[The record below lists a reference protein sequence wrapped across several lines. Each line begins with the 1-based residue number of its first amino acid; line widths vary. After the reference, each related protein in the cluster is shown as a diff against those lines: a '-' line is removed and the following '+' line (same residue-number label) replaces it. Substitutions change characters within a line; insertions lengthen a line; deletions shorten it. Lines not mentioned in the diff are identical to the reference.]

1 MKQKI
6 LGLDIGIASVGH
18 AIINY
23 DDKNFDGEIIEAGA
37 RVFDACEVAKT
48 KEPLNAQRRNFRL
61 ARRRLARRSSR
72 LRQLKQL
79 FISNNLLNEAQINNM
94 FQGSKNRIDVWE
106 LRKEALNRKLT
117 VEELYRVIHQIAKRR
132 GFKSIRKS
140 EEAKREGALLK
151 SLSKNVE
158 AFKDSNFQTIGEM
171 FATIFV
177 DKAKRNK
184 RDMYTNSI
192 PRYLLVDELNIIF
205 DKQRDFGLDIATEEF
220 QKQIFEKIF
229 AQNSIQSMEKMVGY
243 CQFEKDEKRAPKA
256 AYTSEIFVAVQKILN
271 THVIDEVGQEY
282 EFDEEHI
289 KRILELAH
297 EQSKVTYKQV
307 KKEFSLSDETR
318 FKGLNYNKKI
328 IDKKT
333 KEEKIV
339 NPEESAF
346 VELKKYQE
354 FKKAIIKN
362 TSKEY
367 FENIKDVQTLFD
379 NIAEVL
385 TYEKSD
391 DTIVQSMK
399 EKEIPDEIINAV
411 KDLSAV
417 KVMHLSIKAMKK
429 IIPFMIQ
436 GNRYNVACEL
446 AGYDFKNEK
455 ESKGEDFLP
464 VLKQE
469 ELTTNPVV
477 NRSISQTRKVV
488 NALIRK
494 YGKFDKIIIETA
506 RDLGKSAEERNKI
519 KAGQNEFKEQ
529 KDKARER
536 CIEHGINPDSKNNL
550 LKYRLWEQQGG
561 KCVYSWKEDN
571 GVIKPVEIDIERLAE
586 PNYADIDHILPYSR
600 SFDDSLN
607 NKVLC
612 LSDENRQKGN
622 KTPYEYL
629 GNKVDWYKYSQYI
642 RSLNLNSAKTNRI
655 LRQEYHGNTDTF
667 ISRNLNDT
675 RYMTV
680 FIKDYIKS
688 NLDCK
693 VETRNGSLTAFLRN
707 QWGIIKNRDTDK
719 HHAIDAVVL
728 ACSTQGMVK
737 YLSTV
742 SAKREKMEREGN
754 AKPRFSKPWATFD
767 EDLTKIKDNIFVSR
781 ALVTKIPGSIHKAT
795 LKSPKHLAEGFT
807 TLKTD
812 IQSLSLSKLETMY
825 DKERNIA
832 VYNVLK
838 ERLEQFGGDGK
849 KAFAEPVYMPLS
861 KEKEKAGQKP
871 HEIKSIKLVDNS
883 VSGVLLPQGFADND
897 SMARVDVFSKKNSK
911 GKDEFYLVPIYVAD
925 FAKGILPNKVIKANQ
940 LESEWIIID
949 DTFKFK
955 FSLFSNTLISIN
967 KTGKKEDEIFGYY
980 IRTHRCTGSI
990 YYEMVDGKINENG
1003 EHVQKTIGV
1012 KTLKTFK
1019 KYQVDVLGNYHE
1031 IKKEKRQPIHFR
1043 GDKNK

>member
-18 AIINY
+18 AVINY

-48 KEPLNAQRRNFRL
+48 KEPLNAQRRKFRL
-61 ARRRLARRSSR
+61 DRRRLARRSSR

-79 FISNNLLNEAQINNM
+79 FISKNLLDETQINNM

-140 EEAKREGALLK
+140 EEAKKEGALLE
-151 SLSKNVE
+151 SLSKNVKV
-158 AFKDSNFQTIGEM
+158 FNDSNYQTIGEM

-177 DKAKRNK
+177 GDEAKRNK
-184 RDMYTNSI
+184 RDKYTNSI
-192 PRYLLVDELNIIF
+192 PRDLLVDELNIIF
-205 DKQRDFGLDIATEEF
+205 DKQRKFGLNIATEEF
-220 QKQIFEKIF
+220 QKQIFDIIF
-229 AQNSIQSMEKMVGY
+229 FQNPIQSMKDMVGF
-243 CQFEKDEKRAPKA
+243 CQFEKGEKRAPKA

-289 KRILELAH
+289 KQILELAH
-297 EQSKVTYKQV
+297 KQVKVTYKQV
-307 KKEFSLSDETR
+307 KKLFLLSDETR
-318 FKGLNYNKKI
+318 FKGLNYNKKT

-333 KEEKIV
+333 KEEKLV

-346 VELKKYQE
+346 VELKKYHE
-354 FKKAIIKN
+354 FKKAIGD
-362 TSKEY
+362 EL
-367 FENIKDVQTLFD
+367 FEKIEDVQTLFD

-391 DTIVQSMK
+391 EAIVQSMK

-429 IIPFMIQ
+429 ILPFMIQ

-455 ESKGEDFLP
+455 KSKEMDFLP
-464 VLKQE
+464 VLEQE

-519 KAGQNEFKEQ
+519 KAGQNEFKAQ

-561 KCVYSWKEDN
+561 KCVYSWREEN
-571 GVIKPVEIDIERLAE
+571 GVIKPVEIDPKRLAD

-707 QWGIIKNRDTDK
+707 QWGIRKIREENDK
-719 HHAIDAVVL
+719 HHAVDAVVL

-737 YLSTV
+737 YLSTI
-742 SAKREKMEREGN
+742 SAKRENYDFINHSKPKF
-754 AKPRFSKPWATFD
+754 AKPWETFD
-767 EDLTKIKDNIFVSR
+767 NDLANTIDKVFVSR

-812 IQSLSLSKLETMY
+812 IKSLTLSKLETMY

-897 SMARVDVFSKKNSK
+897 SMPRVDVFTKKNKK
-911 GKDEFYLVPIYVAD
+911 GKEEFYLIPIYVAD
-925 FAKGILPNKVIKANQ
+925 FAKGVLPDKAISRSKNEPNGIL
-940 LESEWIIID
+940 ID
-949 DTFKFK
+949 DSFNFK
-955 FSLFSNTLISIN
+955 FSLFKNSLISIN

-980 IRTHRCTGSI
+980 NSTHRGTGAI
-990 YYEMVDGKINENG
+990 NIEAVDGNKDFKG
-1003 EHVQKTIGV
+1003 EGIGV
-1012 KTLKTFK
+1012 KSLFSFK
-1019 KYQVDVLGNYHE
+1019 KYQVDVLGNYYE
-1031 IKKEKRQPIHFR
+1031 IKNEKRQPIHFR
-1043 GDKNK
+1043 GDKK